1 MYLEGRNYRSVIVNA
16 VLLYMHNGTAL
27 YSLYNEPCIFY
38 SSSDNN
44 YFSILHYY
52 KVTILMIAL

>member
-1 MYLEGRNYRSVIVNA
+1 MYLEGCNYRSVIGNA

-27 YSLYNEPCIFY
+27 YSLCNEPCIFY

-44 YFSILHYY
+44 YFSFLSYT
-52 KVTILMIAL
+52 TIKLPF